1 MPFTVPLM
9 HAATLFL
16 AGSLSFSV
24 CLLIVSDYKHT
35 QFSNHLAGYVRVGS
49 FPNPSRKIGHD
60 SWMLDFG
67 FHSLHIDLLLY
78 SVCIYVRVHIQTT
91 ANIPYETFNYTHETL
106 YSEPITLVTGHISYH
121 RFLLFNEDEG

>member
-9 HAATLFL
+9 RAATLFL

-60 SWMLDFG
+60 SWMLDFW

-78 SVCIYVRVHIQTT
+78 SVCMYEYTFKPQQIY
-91 ANIPYETFNYTHETL
+91 L
-106 YSEPITLVTGHISYH
+106 MKLSITRTKRYIWSP
-121 RFLLFNEDEG
+121 LL